1 MSSRASLTSS
11 AEVASLSLVGQPSSD
26 SVTIKMPYAVD
37 VLHLPVL
44 QTESG
49 LLLDQLRLA

>member
-1 MSSRASLTSS
+1 MSSRVSLTSS